1 MAEDKDPFA
10 EFGGSIIAN
19 DKDPFAEFGG
29 SKLRGKPLQPVLP
42 TGTQPSKRGF
52 EPFLPQVPTKAPS
65 VLTPKGQVDY
75 QEQVKDFKPVVQKQP
90 PLPKAEKPLSNLE
103 SIKNTVY
110 NVANSL
116 KGVLPRLS
124 LTSVDVFEKVIGK
137 DLTGRLASLPRIEF
151 SNDGIDIVTGRT
163 PEQIRNE
170 SIQSLDYL
178 NTQVAPTAGIVEN
191 ARNFNIPGLAAGVID
206 AAGGLVSTI
215 IPSALSG
222 GSLLVTEM
230 VGGGLYDYNT
240 AKAKSKGVSTEDLY
254 KSGDADFGVPAAI
267 GGVAYSM
274 ERIGLKGFTNAISK
288 KLAGSGF
295 KKALLLGTEWNKEGL
310 TEWVQV
316 GLDEANLALANGL
329 SVEDAAIAA
338 ADKMSS
344 VEGLEAYAKGF
355 AGSAAASSTAR
366 VVKRLVSPKN
376 KTKASE
382 LEQQKNQSLQDL
394 ANENI
399 PIEAKNAIL
408 DVLEN
413 TNEQIDDLV
422 NIDRKE
428 VEQLNE
434 SQAGRVGE
442 INEKIEN
449 IDLAINDA
457 NISESTKTILEKQ
470 KQELDSELDAII
482 AAPEIKLAKPTF
494 DTEESLTEEIRAAEK
509 EFNETGDSAEYEL
522 KINDLNTRLENLVP
536 VPEDAEIEDIGK
548 SYPSP
553 AIVVKK
559 FNPEE
564 ANELLTGEDYDY
576 QLQRIERTIA
586 SGIKAGETA
595 KQIRERLG
603 ANGHVF
609 NFGSDSETV
618 VNYIKK
624 RIDGTENRPFQDF
637 AKNTRNK
644 PTSKE
649 AEIGKPEEVA
659 IQEEGLQEPTEITT
673 FGNEKIKPNIISEG
687 AQKEQRVNTKAIR
700 NFKEKDTIE
709 RNNSSIQ
716 NWLDSIG
723 RSYKK
728 EEGNEGEE
736 LFRESV
742 FDKESQSGVLLD
754 DIYRKWQS
762 LRAQALNEPKV
773 GESVGAARART
784 PLEQQRFGQQ
794 NRELAII
801 DELRAQEA
809 SQQDSEQG
817 DVSENS
823 RKKQIEAGRMVEEIF
838 ELSSLPNDPKKTP
851 VARALRDLL
860 SSSTQK
866 EKQLIINEIKNKL
879 YAISQSISSKIFVQ
893 PEAPVGEEVEQGKP
907 EAEPKV
913 VTEEGVKPEVKQE
926 EIIGKE
932 VKLVIDKE
940 ATEVRGKDHTRYKIF
955 DSNNNEVG
963 SISFN
968 YREDLGGY
976 QIENIK
982 VSDVGTGVGTN
993 AYRLLISQLDK
1004 PLISDSSR
1012 SKSADAVWSKLEKEG
1027 LAKFDEKQ
1035 GKYFSIKP
1043 EVVTESEE
1051 EVDTA
1056 NKKLIVLGERK
1067 VKEGKGSWRKAFNET
1082 NDPFRKAS
1090 ILRAIAQVST
1100 DVNEQKDILE
1110 AAKEMPEESNIVEEI
1125 KRKQSPT
1132 QEQTPAQEVKRLRA
1146 KEQAELKAAIPNA
1159 DQYLTDGKVD
1169 EDKLTDPKD
1178 KEAFNKIW
1186 KKYDKLITPPLKEAK
1201 KLAAPK
1207 QEAPAKAEPKLKPRV
1222 ETRIKFAKAIELFN
1236 DISATKGGAKKSRL
1250 ASDRRRLMEQNPSIK
1265 YIDDNWRKIS
1275 DQLKAKGL
1283 IETKGNCP

>member
-191 ARNFNIPGLAAGVID
+191 VRNFNIPGLAAGVID

-355 AGSAAASSTAR
+355 AGSAAASGTAR

-536 VPEDAEIEDIGK
+536 APEQQVETPTEETSTTDLFKIDGQDKFYHA
-548 SYPSP
+548 SP
-553 AIVVKK
+553 
-559 FNPEE
+559 
-564 ANELLTGEDYDY
+564 
-576 QLQRIERTIA
+576 
-586 SGIKAGETA
+586 
-595 KQIRERLG
+595 
-603 ANGHVF
+603 
-609 NFGSDSETV
+609 
-618 VNYIKK
+618 KK
-624 RIDGTENRPFQDF
+624 REGRLKEGTAPQFGKGVYFSTNRDLVIDE
-637 AKNTRNK
+637 
-644 PTSKE
+644 
-649 AEIGKPEEVA
+649 
-659 IQEEGLQEPTEITT
+659 
-673 FGNEKIKPNIISEG
+673 FGNEVTEVQIKSKKPLFTDSKQESE
-687 AQKEQRVNTKAIR
+687 V
-700 NFKEKDTIE
+700 KD
-709 RNNSSIQ
+709 
-716 NWLDSIG
+716 LAA
-723 RSYKK
+723 KK
-728 EEGNEGEE
+728 WNEENLTYDTENEMYVDKDGNEVVPVEASDLGERLPVSYYSSAAKE
-736 LFRESV
+736 LGYDV
-742 FDKESQSGVLLD
+742 IVDKGSSSYD
-754 DIYRKWQS
+754 
-762 LRAQALNEPKV
+762 NEIV
-773 GESVGAARART
+773 V
-784 PLEQQRFGQQ
+784 
-794 NRELAII
+794 I
-801 DELRAQEA
+801 DESIIIYPQEDA
-809 SQQDSEQG
+809 VQ
-817 DVSENS
+817 
-823 RKKQIEAGRMVEEIF
+823 VETTGQV
-838 ELSSLPNDPKKTP
+838 P
-851 VARALRDLL
+851 
-860 SSSTQK
+860 
-866 EKQLIINEIKNKL
+866 
-879 YAISQSISSKIFVQ
+879 VQ
-893 PEAPVGEEVEQGKP
+893 PEAPVSEEVEQGKP
-907 EAEPKV
+907 EAKPKV
-913 VTEEGVKPEVKQE
+913 VTEEGVKAEEVVS
-926 EIIGKE
+926 G
-932 VKLVIDKE
+932 
-940 ATEVRGKDHTRYKIF
+940 A
-955 DSNNNEVG
+955 
-963 SISFN
+963 
-968 YREDLGGY
+968 REDLKKPA
-976 QIENIK
+976 IEVKNNAKDSVKGTK
-982 VSDVGTGVGTN
+982 VSDENEEPIVVYHGTQRKFDTFELPSYFGN
-993 AYRLLISQLDK
+993 ARYSTQGGAEMGMRGKGIFFSSNKDAAKSYSVLDK
-1004 PLISDSSR
+1004 R
-1012 SKSADAVWSKLEKEG
+1012 KKSYVMEAYLDIKNPYIIDAKGKAWTGIIADEYKEG
-1027 LAKFDEKQ
+1027 LQNKNYDGVIVKNVIDAANNEKLLGNVYAVKDPSQ
-1035 GKYFSIKP
+1035 IK
-1043 EVVTESEE
+1043 
-1051 EVDTA
+1051 
-1056 NKKLIVLGERK
+1056 I
-1067 VKEGKGSWRKAFNET
+1067 
-1082 NDPFRKAS
+1082 
-1090 ILRAIAQVST
+1090 
-1100 DVNEQKDILE
+1100 
-1110 AAKEMPEESNIVEEI
+1110 I
-1125 KRKQSPT
+1125 K
-1132 QEQTPAQEVKRLRA
+1132 EQTPAQKVEQLRA
-1146 KEQAELKAAIPNA
+1146 KEQVELKAAIPNA

-1169 EDKLTDPKD
+1169 RTKITDAKELKKFDKIYD
-1178 KEAFNKIW
+1178 
-1186 KKYDKLITPPLKEAK
+1186 KYDKLITPLLPKKEAP
-1201 KLAAPK
+1201 APK

-1236 DISATKGGAKKSRL
+1236 DISATKGGAKKRTLSAKRKL
-1250 ASDRRRLMEQNPSIK
+1250 FLEQNPSIK

-1275 DQLKAKGL
+1275 KQLEDKGL
-1283 IETKGNCP
+1283 LKKEGNCP

>member
-1 MAEDKDPFA
+1 MNQPKRPPLKLIGVTEDKRPPLNLITDL
-10 EFGGSIIAN
+10 AN
-19 DKDPFAEFGG
+19 IEKKSEV
-29 SKLRGKPLQPVLP
+29 QPVLP

-151 SNDGIDIVTGRT
+151 SNDGVDIVTGRT

-191 ARNFNIPGLAAGVID
+191 VRNFNIPGLAAGVID

-240 AKAKSKGVSTEDLY
+240 EKAKSKGVSTEDLY

-355 AGSAAASSTAR
+355 AGSAAASGTAR

-428 VEQLNE
+428 VEQLSE

-470 KQELDSELDAII
+470 RQELDSELDAII

-494 DTEESLTEEIRAAEK
+494 DTEEQLTEEIRAAEK

-536 VPEDAEIEDIGK
+536 VPEEAKLETPKPQEDAV
-548 SYPSP
+548 P
-553 AIVVKK
+553 
-559 FNPEE
+559 
-564 ANELLTGEDYDY
+564 
-576 QLQRIERTIA
+576 
-586 SGIKAGETA
+586 
-595 KQIRERLG
+595 
-603 ANGHVF
+603 
-609 NFGSDSETV
+609 
-618 VNYIKK
+618 
-624 RIDGTENRPFQDF
+624 
-637 AKNTRNK
+637 
-644 PTSKE
+644 
-649 AEIGKPEEVA
+649 
-659 IQEEGLQEPTEITT
+659 
-673 FGNEKIKPNIISEG
+673 
-687 AQKEQRVNTKAIR
+687 
-700 NFKEKDTIE
+700 
-709 RNNSSIQ
+709 
-716 NWLDSIG
+716 
-723 RSYKK
+723 
-728 EEGNEGEE
+728 
-736 LFRESV
+736 
-742 FDKESQSGVLLD
+742 
-754 DIYRKWQS
+754 
-762 LRAQALNEPKV
+762 
-773 GESVGAARART
+773 
-784 PLEQQRFGQQ
+784 
-794 NRELAII
+794 
-801 DELRAQEA
+801 
-809 SQQDSEQG
+809 
-817 DVSENS
+817 
-823 RKKQIEAGRMVEEIF
+823 
-838 ELSSLPNDPKKTP
+838 
-851 VARALRDLL
+851 
-860 SSSTQK
+860 
-866 EKQLIINEIKNKL
+866 
-879 YAISQSISSKIFVQ
+879 QSISSQV
-893 PEAPVGEEVEQGKP
+893 PVLTEAPVSEEVEQGKP

-913 VTEEGVKPEVKQE
+913 VTEEGVKAEEVNKKDKVVLSDIQNKAYE
-926 EIIGKE
+926 KLSEADKNLVDELIYDENYERSIGAKDVLDEEGLDLEDEINKSAISFEDSLNKYLNIPQPKVKVSAENEVFTFGKNKYDINKANEIISKE
-932 VKLVIDKE
+932 SLESVNVPVDVLPKMSYSFISIDENTVNNADITKPVIIAKTKDGLLLIDGHHR
-940 ATEVRGKDHTRYKIF
+940 VRKAI
-955 DSNNNEVG
+955 
-963 SISFN
+963 
-968 YREDLGGY
+968 
-976 QIENIK
+976 IEN
-982 VSDVGTGVGTN
+982 
-993 AYRLLISQLDK
+993 K
-1004 PLISDSSR
+1004 PI
-1012 SKSADAVWSKLEKEG
+1012 
-1027 LAKFDEKQ
+1027 
-1035 GKYFSIKP
+1035 
-1043 EVVTESEE
+1043 
-1051 EVDTA
+1051 
-1056 NKKLIVLGERK
+1056 
-1067 VKEGKGSWRKAFNET
+1067 KAFVLNET
-1082 NDPFRKAS
+1082 QTNQ
-1090 ILRAIAQVST
+1090 IT
-1100 DVNEQKDILE
+1100 G
-1110 AAKEMPEESNIVEEI
+1110 
-1125 KRKQSPT
+1125 QSLTT

-1169 EDKLTDPKD
+1169 RAKITDAKD
-1178 KEAFNKIW
+1178 LKKFDKIW
-1186 KKYDKLITPPLKEAK
+1186 KKYDKLITPLLPKKEASAPKQEAPAVEALRDVESTAKALEGKDIESIIKPKSTKIVDADGQPLKLYHVSENEIKGDIRTVNDNVLSWHEKRPENDK
-1201 KLAAPK
+1201 KLYQTDKDGNYTEIGFHLGGEGTIKDFTERYGITPKTKLSVFLDINNLVEIKDLAAWTPTNIIKELDNMGYDVGKLKDKYTASEALEILKNLGIDGFKYKNIYEYSGEKYSYMAIHPEQVIVIDNNKVSEAYHKAKADGSNPK
-1207 QEAPAKAEPKLKPRV
+1207 LVKAVEDLLSPQKEVKVQEAPAKAEPKLKPRV

>member
-1 MAEDKDPFA
+1 MNQPKRPPLKLIGVTEDKRPPLNLITDL
-10 EFGGSIIAN
+10 AN
-19 DKDPFAEFGG
+19 IEKKSEV
-29 SKLRGKPLQPVLP
+29 QPVLP

-151 SNDGIDIVTGRT
+151 SNDGVDIVTGRT

-191 ARNFNIPGLAAGVID
+191 VRNFNIPGLAAGVID

-240 AKAKSKGVSTEDLY
+240 EKAKSKGVSTEDLY

-355 AGSAAASSTAR
+355 AGSAAASGTAR

-428 VEQLNE
+428 VEQLSE

-494 DTEESLTEEIRAAEK
+494 DTEEQLTEEIRAAEK

-893 PEAPVGEEVEQGKP
+893 PEATVSEEVEQGKP
-907 EAEPKV
+907 QPEAKV
-913 VTEEGVKPEVKQE
+913 VTEEGKEEVGGVGVDVDVYDHQDNNAERIITERDWKGGVWRYKFENAGDVLRELSKYKNEFLDPKYIYEKIDKIEDFIEKQIDQWKVAPDDSYYQLTRKDAQNLADLKKAYE
-926 EIIGKE
+926 EQPVMSEAQEQARQLALNLIDGKLDE
-932 VKLVIDKE
+932 AKKQIDYFNEFKKGDVIDNLQK
-940 ATEVRGKDHTRYKIF
+940 ANTYK
-955 DSNNNEVG
+955 
-963 SISFN
+963 
-968 YREDLGGY
+968 
-976 QIENIK
+976 
-982 VSDVGTGVGTN
+982 
-993 AYRLLISQLDK
+993 
-1004 PLISDSSR
+1004 
-1012 SKSADAVWSKLEKEG
+1012 
-1027 LAKFDEKQ
+1027 
-1035 GKYFSIKP
+1035 
-1043 EVVTESEE
+1043 
-1051 EVDTA
+1051 TA
-1056 NKKLIVLGERK
+1056 
-1067 VKEGKGSWRKAFNET
+1067 
-1082 NDPFRKAS
+1082 
-1090 ILRAIAQVST
+1090 
-1100 DVNEQKDILE
+1100 
-1110 AAKEMPEESNIVEEI
+1110 
-1125 KRKQSPT
+1125 QSLPT
-1132 QEQTPAQEVKRLRA
+1132 QEQTLAQEVEQLRA

-1178 KEAFNKIW
+1178 KKAFNKIW

-1201 KLAAPK
+1201 KLAEPK

>member
-1 MAEDKDPFA
+1 MNQPKRPPLKLIGVTEDKRPPLNLITDL
-10 EFGGSIIAN
+10 AN
-19 DKDPFAEFGG
+19 IEKKSEV
-29 SKLRGKPLQPVLP
+29 QPVLP

-52 EPFLPQVPTKAPS
+52 EPFQSQVPTKAPS

-191 ARNFNIPGLAAGVID
+191 VRNFNIPGLAAGVID

-240 AKAKSKGVSTEDLY
+240 EKAKSKGVSTEDLY

-355 AGSAAASSTAR
+355 AGSAAASGTAR

-428 VEQLNE
+428 VEQLSE

-536 VPEDAEIEDIGK
+536 ALEQQVETPTEETSTTDLFKIDGQDKFYHA
-548 SYPSP
+548 SP
-553 AIVVKK
+553 
-559 FNPEE
+559 
-564 ANELLTGEDYDY
+564 
-576 QLQRIERTIA
+576 
-586 SGIKAGETA
+586 
-595 KQIRERLG
+595 
-603 ANGHVF
+603 
-609 NFGSDSETV
+609 
-618 VNYIKK
+618 KK
-624 RIDGTENRPFQDF
+624 REGRLKEGTAPQFGKGVYFSTNRDLVIDE
-637 AKNTRNK
+637 
-644 PTSKE
+644 
-649 AEIGKPEEVA
+649 
-659 IQEEGLQEPTEITT
+659 
-673 FGNEKIKPNIISEG
+673 FGNEVTEVQIKSKKPLFTDSKQESE
-687 AQKEQRVNTKAIR
+687 V
-700 NFKEKDTIE
+700 KD
-709 RNNSSIQ
+709 
-716 NWLDSIG
+716 LAA
-723 RSYKK
+723 KK
-728 EEGNEGEE
+728 WNEENLTYDTENEMYVDKDGNEVVPVEASDLGERLPVSYYSSAAKE
-736 LFRESV
+736 LGYDV
-742 FDKESQSGVLLD
+742 IVDKGSSSYD
-754 DIYRKWQS
+754 
-762 LRAQALNEPKV
+762 NEIV
-773 GESVGAARART
+773 V
-784 PLEQQRFGQQ
+784 
-794 NRELAII
+794 I
-801 DELRAQEA
+801 DESIIIYPQEDA
-809 SQQDSEQG
+809 VQ
-817 DVSENS
+817 
-823 RKKQIEAGRMVEEIF
+823 VETTGQV
-838 ELSSLPNDPKKTP
+838 P
-851 VARALRDLL
+851 
-860 SSSTQK
+860 
-866 EKQLIINEIKNKL
+866 
-879 YAISQSISSKIFVQ
+879 VQ
-893 PEAPVGEEVEQGKP
+893 PEAPVSEEVEQGKP

-913 VTEEGVKPEVKQE
+913 VTEEG
-926 EIIGKE
+926 KE
-932 VKLVIDKE
+932 V
-940 ATEVRGKDHTRYKIF
+940 
-955 DSNNNEVG
+955 
-963 SISFN
+963 
-968 YREDLGGY
+968 
-976 QIENIK
+976 
-982 VSDVGTGVGTN
+982 VSTTV
-993 AYRLLISQLDK
+993 LDK
-1004 PLISDSSR
+1004 IPRGNTFQERLAPDYYEKLKKDIKENGIKEPIILTYYPKDNALRLSDGHHR
-1012 SKSADAVWSKLEKEG
+1012 LAIAKELGITDIPTKVNVAWGKSIKDNNPDIEGQPIYNAPKTLDIESYRKRDYFPSNVRLDEIG
-1027 LAKFDEKQ
+1027 LAT
-1035 GKYFSIKP
+1035 KP
-1043 EVVTESEE
+1043 EVV
-1051 EVDTA
+1051 
-1056 NKKLIVLGERK
+1056 
-1067 VKEGKGSWRKAFNET
+1067 
-1082 NDPFRKAS
+1082 
-1090 ILRAIAQVST
+1090 
-1100 DVNEQKDILE
+1100 
-1110 AAKEMPEESNIVEEI
+1110 
-1125 KRKQSPT
+1125 
-1132 QEQTPAQEVKRLRA
+1132 QEQTPAQKVEQLRA
-1146 KEQAELKAAIPNA
+1146 EEQAELKAAIPNA

-1169 EDKLTDPKD
+1169 RTKITDAKDLKKFDKIYD
-1178 KEAFNKIW
+1178 
-1186 KKYDKLITPPLKEAK
+1186 KYDKLITPLLPKKEAP
-1201 KLAAPK
+1201 APK

-1236 DISATKGGAKKSRL
+1236 DISATKGGAKKRTLSSKRKL
-1250 ASDRRRLMEQNPSIK
+1250 FLEQNPSIK